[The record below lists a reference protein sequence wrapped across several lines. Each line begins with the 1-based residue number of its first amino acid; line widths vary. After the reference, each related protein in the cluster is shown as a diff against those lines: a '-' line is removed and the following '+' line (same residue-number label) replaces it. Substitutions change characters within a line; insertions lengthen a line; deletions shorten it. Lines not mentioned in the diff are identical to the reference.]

1 METWVKSFL
10 EYLKTERNHSLL
22 TVTKYEEALLSF
34 QSFFQEMDAT
44 LRWNTVD
51 ASVVREWVVY
61 LMDQEHKDVST
72 VNNGRLSPLRTFYK
86 YLRMMG
92 LVTVNPMEKVVAPK
106 MPKKLPSF
114 VKEKDM
120 DRLLDLMGE
129 DETFEGVRNRLV
141 MMMFYE
147 TGIRRAE
154 LLTLRDK
161 DVDVCAMNLK
171 VTGKRN
177 KQRVIPF
184 GEELKTAIQKYQRL
198 RDETIGN
205 EPERFFTTDTGK
217 GISNPC
223 LGKIVKENLSLV
235 TQQRKRTPH
244 VLRHS
249 FATAMLNNKADLGS
263 IQSLL
268 GHASLA
274 TTEIY
279 THLSFEELKNVYKRA
294 LPRE

>member
-1 METWVKSFL
+1 METWVESFL
-10 EYLKTERNHSLL
+10 KYLKAERNYSPL
-22 TVTKYEEALLSF
+22 TVRKYGEALCSF
-34 QSFFQEMDAT
+34 QKFFQSLEPALDWVT
-44 LRWNTVD
+44 ID

-86 YLRMMG
+86 YLRRMG
-92 LVTVNPMEKVVAPK
+92 LVEINPMEKVVAPK

-120 DRLLDLMGE
+120 DRLLDLMAE

-141 MMMFYE
+141 VMMFYE

-154 LLTLRDK
+154 LLALR
-161 DVDVCAMNLK
+161 DVDVDDIAMTLK

-177 KQRVIPF
+177 KQRAIPF
-184 GEELKTAIQKYQRL
+184 GEELREAIVKYRSL
-198 RDETIGN
+198 RSQVAGAQ
-205 EPERFFTTDTGK
+205 PERFFMMGAGRAMSGETAAR
-217 GISNPC
+217 
-223 LGKIVKENLSLV
+223 IVKSSLSLV
-235 TQQRKRTPH
+235 TFQRKRTPH

-249 FATAMLNNKADLGS
+249 FATAMLNNRADLSS

-268 GHASLA
+268 GHESLA
-274 TTEIY
+274 TTEK
-279 THLSFEELKNVYKRA
+279 S
-294 LPRE
+294 

>member
-1 METWVKSFL
+1 
-10 EYLKTERNHSLL
+10 
-22 TVTKYEEALLSF
+22 
-34 QSFFQEMDAT
+34 
-44 LRWNTVD
+44 
-51 ASVVREWVVY
+51 
-61 LMDQEHKDVST
+61 
-72 VNNGRLSPLRTFYK
+72 
-86 YLRMMG
+86 MMG